1 MRITMKR
8 WWQAVICAGVLAI
21 SPALYAKC
29 DCPKLGFIDSER
41 VYRETHQA
49 QAIAEKLQL
58 EFAVRRAELTRM
70 NERGTALSKEI
81 AVTQNAKKRVQLQKQ
96 FEQMQR
102 QYLMTQQQFVEDYS
116 LRRNEEFSALQQR
129 ANQVIAE
136 IKQREGYNW
145 IDDSAVL
152 VDKKYDITDQVI
164 KALNGE

>member
-1 MRITMKR
+1 MRMTMKM
-8 WWQAVICAGVLAI
+8 WWRAAICAGVLAV

-29 DCPKLGFIDSER
+29 DCPKLGFINSER
-41 VYRETHQA
+41 IYNETRQA
-49 QAIAEKLQL
+49 QEINNTLQQ

-70 NERGTALSKEI
+70 NERGMALSKEI
-81 AVTQNAKKRVQLQKQ
+81 AVTQNAKKRAQLQKQ

-129 ANQVIAE
+129 ANRVIAE